1 MLTVE
6 FIDEHQTI
14 ASAFL
19 PEVEALLQFAAEEE
33 GITDEAEV
41 AVSFVTSEE
50 IQEINHQYRN
60 KDSVTDVISF
70 ALEEGEDDFEDPSE
84 IRVLG
89 DIIICIER
97 AREQAQDY
105 GHSFER
111 ELGFLSLHGLL
122 HLLGYD
128 HMTEEEEKVMFG
140 RQDDILSAYG
150 LTRDK

>member
-6 FIDEHQTI
+6 FIDDNATI
-14 ASAFL
+14 EPAFL

-33 GITDEAEV
+33 GIVDEAEV
-41 AVSFVTSEE
+41 AVSFVTADE
-50 IQEINHQYRN
+50 IQAINHQYRE

-84 IRVLG
+84 VRVLG
-89 DIIICIER
+89 DIILCIER
-97 AREQAQDY
+97 AREQAADY

-111 ELGFLSLHGLL
+111 ELGFLALHGLL

-140 RQDDILSAYG
+140 RQDAILQAYG